1 MSSLINTKIQD
12 TYTGL
17 IKTADNAPINA
28 TLKNLEDGNGGVL
41 PIQVSTTGVNFTG
54 NVTGLPTVEA
64 GLVAGTATDSI
75 KNADSLVTN
84 ATTAGGAQAIALGN
98 GATSSNAQTI
108 AIGNGALSNNF
119 QSVAIGD
126 GAEAT
131 GVGAVAMGQ
140 YSNANGIYASAWGRT
155 SIASSDGSVAF
166 GQQAEVPFGV
176 PGGVAMG
183 RQVQADTADT
193 THVRALKIVAP
204 DGGTGG
210 NGITMLSPNGT
221 AYKLTVSDAGA
232 LVITAV

>member
-140 YSNANGIYASAWGRT
+140 YSNANGIYASA
-155 SIASSDGSVAF
+155 
-166 GQQAEVPFGV
+166 
-176 PGGVAMG
+176 
-183 RQVQADTADT
+183 
-193 THVRALKIVAP
+193 
-204 DGGTGG
+204 
-210 NGITMLSPNGT
+210 
-221 AYKLTVSDAGA
+221 
-232 LVITAV
+232 